1 MKLFRKTGKLESET
15 RKILEKIKK
24 TREAC
29 VKSGKKKPKP
39 KSAIPRVTR
48 DGPSALGASFEKI
61 LKIELRAEDRH

>member
-1 MKLFRKTGKLESET
+1 MAEMKTDVPLLCQRVSMRKFY
-15 RKILEKIKK
+15 RNCK
-24 TREAC
+24 TC